1 MRTNI
6 ITHARAF
13 TVSSIAELDNL
24 ADGPDPVVLDTL
36 DRRLVE
42 SLLMESSEVSNIPFA
57 AALEGDLPKFVVF
70 VGPSIT
76 FDELALL
83 VKATLPSGGLSSFMV
98 TRSLPD
104 MVGDSFAY
112 NDKLYPHQH
121 SIVNSLRWSAADPI
135 QGPRKAIM
143 YEVLRGP
150 VDAVFGIPS
159 TEHWVKDHYD
169 NSGKAV
175 YAASPLEALKP
186 ASALPR
192 KSLTAKERQARKAT
206 RKRIKASRARNR

>member
-42 SLLMESSEVSNIPFA
+42 SLLMESRGVSNIPFA

-83 VKATLPSGGLSSFMV
+83 AKATLPSGGLPSFVV
-98 TRSLPD
+98 TRSLPG
-104 MVGDSFAY
+104 MVGDSFCVQRQVVSTPAC
-112 NDKLYPHQH
+112 
-121 SIVNSLRWSAADPI
+121 NSKQLRWSAADPI
-135 QGPRKAIM
+135 QGARKAIM

-150 VDAVFGIPS
+150 VDDVFGIPS

-192 KSLTAKERQARKAT
+192 RSLTAKEQQARKA
-206 RKRIKASRARNR
+206 KRQRAKSSRARNR

>member
-36 DRRLVE
+36 DRICVE

-76 FDELALL
+76 LDELALL
-83 VKATLPSGGLSSFMV
+83 VKATPPSGGLPSFVV
-98 TRSLPD
+98 TRSRPD
-104 MVGDSFAY
+104 MVGDSSAY
-112 NDKLYPHQH
+112 YDKLYPHQH
-121 SIVNSLRWSAADPI
+121 AIVNSLRWSAADPI
-135 QGPRKAIM
+135 QGARKAIM

-150 VDAVFGIPS
+150 VGDVFGIPS

-192 KSLTAKERQARKAT
+192 KSLTAKEQQARKA
-206 RKRIKASRARNR
+206 KRQRAKSSRARNR